1 MDDNAAPLAVLDALW
16 KTLKG
21 NYPAFEMVVGAD
33 GDAWWDEFHTRL
45 ESVSDL
51 SVAYPILEELVNRF
65 HDYHTKLIW
74 PNKPPV
80 ESPPL
85 RLGIVEEQVTV
96 ISLSGEAAS
105 PLSPGDVIIRIDDKD
120 AQEQYREKLMVARG
134 ATVYAR
140 RQFAADRLLEGVP
153 GSSVAVTAKRGT
165 SGREETVTL
174 TRRGPNTPA
183 PPRPEMEVKQHAPD
197 VGYVRIPTWQPPDE
211 AQFLARFD
219 AALDSLRAHPYLLID
234 VRGNGGGSDALADQV
249 TGRFLE
255 KPIVSSISF
264 HRQAGTKDYKKTV
277 EIARPRG
284 PWRYEGRAAVLIDE
298 GCMSACEHFVSGMRE
313 SGHVL
318 LVGRPTTGA
327 CGWSRAHS
335 LPGGAT
341 LFCSLTLPFHGP
353 DPSPLHGIPPHVLVL
368 PTLDALRASR
378 DLAAERAFEYLRSGK
393 PLPEV

>member
-1 MDDNAAPLAVLDALW
+1 MDDSATAPVAVLDALW
-16 KTLKG
+16 KTLKA
-21 NYPAFEMVVGAD
+21 NYPAFEMIVGAN

-51 SVAYPILEELVNRF
+51 SVAYPVLEELVNRF

-74 PNKPPV
+74 PNRPPG
-80 ESPPL
+80 ESPPV
-85 RLGIVEEQVTV
+85 RLGFVEERVAVITV
-96 ISLSGEAAS
+96 SADAV
-105 PLSPGDVIIRIDDKD
+105 PLSPGNVTVRIDGRDTL
-120 AQEQYREKLMVARG
+120 EQYREKLKVARG
-134 ATVYAR
+134 ATPFAR
-140 RQFAADRLLEGVP
+140 RQFACDRLLEGAP
-153 GSSVAVTAKRGT
+153 GTAVTIVVRRGE

-174 TRRGPNTPA
+174 TRRDADAPA
-183 PPRPEMEVKQHAPD
+183 PPRPEMEVKRYAPD
-197 VGYVRIPTWQPPDE
+197 VGYIRIPTWQPPDE

-219 AALDSLRAHPYLLID
+219 AALDSFRSLPCLLID

-249 TGRFLE
+249 TGRFLD
-255 KPIVSSISF
+255 KAIVSSVSF
-264 HRQAGTKDYKKTV
+264 HRQAGTNDYRKTV
-277 EIARPRG
+277 ETARPRG

-327 CGWSRAHS
+327 CGWSRAHA

-353 DPSPLHGIPPHVLVL
+353 DPSPLHGIPPHLLVL
-368 PTLDALRASR
+368 PTLAALRSGK
-378 DLAAERAFEYLRSGK
+378 DLAAEQAVEYLRSGK